1 MTYSD
6 MNWCLSCWKDF
17 VTLTEKERIVF
28 EMLKAGCSEEDIK
41 KRLESRD
48 VYKKIKRKP
57 KTKYKIKVVET
68 GVIYNSL
75 SECAEAF
82 DTDRQSVYN
91 SLNKNY
97 KLLRKYTLEKIA

>member
-6 MNWCLSCWKDF
+6 INWCISNWKDF

-41 KRLESRD
+41 QRLESRES
-48 VYKKIKRKP
+48 YKKKKRKP

-82 DTDRQSVYN
+82 DTDRQQVYN
-91 SLNKNY
+91 ALKLNY
-97 KLLRKYTLEKIA
+97 KLKKKYSLEKIA